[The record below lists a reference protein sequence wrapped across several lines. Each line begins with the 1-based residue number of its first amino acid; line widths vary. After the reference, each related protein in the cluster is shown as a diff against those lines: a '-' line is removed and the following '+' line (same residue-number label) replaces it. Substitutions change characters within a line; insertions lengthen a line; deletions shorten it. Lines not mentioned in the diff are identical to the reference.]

1 MVGATRIELATS
13 RPPGVRA
20 TTAPS
25 PDRLA
30 GILYTNRGGMK
41 SRGGLRLFAGFLFR
55 LFNFGFFGVVE
66 TVRVDVDGEPI
77 FDGFNVFDEE
87 VFENDGEADDDEEGG
102 EDNFPGDVPAENVL
116 CGEEQDDAEGEHEE
130 AAEFEP
136 FRAEAH

>member
-1 MVGATRIELATS
+1 
-13 RPPGVRA
+13 
-20 TTAPS
+20 
-25 PDRLA
+25 
-30 GILYTNRGGMK
+30 MK